1 MEQSLTELLKNSINQ
16 IDNLFDYYLSQEKA
30 INQSINDKLKKYKYG
45 ITLVRFFL
53 AQAHP
58 EKNIQIKPDEEN
70 IIERMLDEFEI
81 IKNDESIRI
90 KYKLKDSFSVK
101 EEYELNPNIA
111 KEEVMR
117 LLQQPAILSES
128 VLMMLLI
135 KYEDSISKLFRY
147 LIEKIPGA
155 FLSDKKITYSELMS
169 MESNID
175 EIKNRFVDREI
186 DEIMREP
193 ISSWYDSFQKR
204 QKVNF
209 LFEDNIFNKF
219 KEIYYR
225 RNLVVHN
232 QGIVNDS
239 YLGGVNS
246 ASVKLG
252 DKLIVNKEYLKSA
265 FSLTNMILI
274 DTYFGMRKFSTN
286 KDELVNWIIDY
297 GYDCLVEKKWN
308 QAKYIFK
315 VILQDKDMQSLDT
328 LVCRINYW
336 IAIKNIDG
344 IDAIKKEVDSL
355 DVSALQ
361 LSFHVAKAALL
372 DDNKTVLENLEKCI
386 DNNEISSH
394 YIKTWPLLE
403 GFRNSDEYQI
413 LIDKYKEY
421 MEIDE
426 FNPTNGSEQLQPS
439 TNEQNAVQ

>member
-1 MEQSLTELLKNSINQ
+1 MEHSLTELLKNSINQ
-16 IDNLFDYYLSQEKA
+16 IDNLYDYYLSQEKA
-30 INQSINDKLKKYKYG
+30 INQIINDRLKKYKYG
-45 ITLVRFFL
+45 IALVRFFI

-58 EKNIQIKPDEEN
+58 ESNIQIKSDEEN
-70 IIERMLDEFEI
+70 LIETMLDEFEI
-81 IKNDESIRI
+81 IKNDETIRI
-90 KYKLKDSFSVK
+90 KYKLKDSFNVK

-111 KEEVMR
+111 KDEVMR
-117 LLQQPAILSES
+117 LLQQPTILSES

-147 LIEKIPGA
+147 LIEKHPDA
-155 FLSDKKITYSELMS
+155 FLSDKKISYSELMS
-169 MESNID
+169 MKSNID
-175 EIKNRFVDREI
+175 YIKDRFVDKEI

-209 LFEDNIFNKF
+209 LFEDNVFNSF

-225 RNLVVHN
+225 RNLIVHN

-239 YLGGVNS
+239 YLGSVNN

-252 DKLIVNKEYLKSA
+252 DKLIVDKEYLKSA
-265 FSLTNMILI
+265 FSLTNMLLI

-286 KDELVNWIIDY
+286 KEEFENWIIDY
-297 GYDCLVEKKWN
+297 GYDCLVEKKWS

-315 VILQDKDMQSLDT
+315 VILQDKDMQSLNR
-328 LVCRINYW
+328 LVCRVNYW
-336 IAIKNIDG
+336 IAVKKTDG
-344 IDAIKKEVDSL
+344 IDAIIKEVDSL

-361 LSFHVAKAALL
+361 LPFHVAKAALL
-372 DDNKTVLENLEKCI
+372 DDNEAVLENLEKCI
-386 DNNEISSH
+386 DNNEISSY

-403 GFRNSDEYQI
+403 GFRNSTEYQI
-413 LIDKYKEY
+413 LIDKHKEY

-426 FNPTNGSEQLQPS
+426 FNPTNEGEQLQPS
-439 TNEQNAVQ
+439 TNE